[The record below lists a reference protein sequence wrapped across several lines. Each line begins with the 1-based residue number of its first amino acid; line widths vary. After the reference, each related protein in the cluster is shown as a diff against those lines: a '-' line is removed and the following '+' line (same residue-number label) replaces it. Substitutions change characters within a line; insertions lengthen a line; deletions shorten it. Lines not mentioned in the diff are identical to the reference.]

1 MKTEKRELNNEE
13 LCLLIKQYILNKEE
27 RKKIKKERLE
37 YHNNNTCKIKG
48 KISEGMK
55 YTDCISDFLLDYCDV
70 CKERHK
76 FYLRLKKIQ
85 YENMG
90 IMVKIRNTVLKDLN
104 GKA

>member
-1 MKTEKRELNNEE
+1 MKSEKRGLNSEE

-27 RKKIKKERLE
+27 RKKIKEERLE
-37 YHNNNTCKIKG
+37 YNKNNTCKIKG
-48 KISEGMK
+48 KISEGMQ
-55 YTDCISDFLLDYCDV
+55 YTDCISDFLRNADYCDV

-90 IMVKIRNTVLKDLN
+90 IMKK
-104 GKA
+104 